1 MNRKHQRAEMA
12 LHRER
17 VNDSFHE
24 LLAGTEDLLR
34 STASYTGSE
43 IDAARAR
50 LKRQLADAR
59 ESAGDW
65 EGVAR
70 ERARRATAYADE
82 YVHEHAWKS
91 VGVAAL
97 VGAVLGC
104 FLVAGSRR

>member
-43 IDAARAR
+43 IESARAR

-59 ESAGDW
+59 ESAGGW
-65 EGVAR
+65 EVVAR

-82 YVHEHAWKS
+82 YVHENAWKS

-104 FLVAGSRR
+104 IFVAGNRR

>member
-17 VNDSFHE
+17 VSDSLQE

-43 IDAARAR
+43 IEAARMR
-50 LKRQLADAR
+50 LKRQLADVR

-65 EGVAR
+65 EGLAR

-91 VGVAAL
+91 VGAAAL
-97 VGAVLGC
+97 VGALLGC
-104 FLVAGSRR
+104 LLASGGRR

>member
-1 MNRKHQRAEMA
+1 MNRKHQRAEMS

-17 VNDSFHE
+17 VSDSFHE

-43 IDAARAR
+43 IEAARAK

-65 EGVAR
+65 EGAAR

-97 VGAVLGC
+97 VGALLGC
-104 FLVAGSRR
+104 FLASGGRR

>member
-1 MNRKHQRAEMA
+1 MNRKYQRAEMA

-17 VNDSFHE
+17 VSDSFHE

-43 IDAARAR
+43 IEAARSR
-50 LKRQLADAR
+50 LKRQLSEAR
-59 ESAGDW
+59 ESAGEW

-70 ERARRATAYADE
+70 ERARRAAACADD
-82 YVHEHAWKS
+82 YVHEHTWKS

-97 VGAVLGC
+97 AGALLGC
-104 FLVAGSRR
+104 FLMSGGRR